1 MAKGTFDLLGGGG
14 GDVQTLLRELNDWLY
29 TSPLKQ
35 ETTTLI
41 VLIKK

>member
-1 MAKGTFDLLGGGG
+1 MAKGTFDLLGGG

-41 VLIKK
+41 VLIDK